1 MKKEK
6 STKNKFLRY
15 FLFIL
20 LLGLM
25 VVFYSYFIGTKGLK
39 VREYGVINNKIP
51 ESFDGFK
58 VVQFSDLH
66 YGTTIKDEEVDK
78 IVSEINNL
86 KPDLVVFTGDL
97 IDVHYDISD
106 EEIESLSNALN
117 NIEATIGKYIVRGN
131 HDVNPGFEKVLQNID
146 FIDLD
151 NQNTFI
157 YYNDNAPIVLVGL
170 DDYLEHTID
179 IEKAFNYDNEDN
191 YYTILIAH
199 EPDVIDQL
207 NDYSIDLV
215 LSGHSHN
222 GQVRLP
228 LIGAIY
234 TTVGAKKYYDEMYE
248 INDTTMYISGGL
260 GTSKAPFR
268 FLVKPSFNFYRFYS
282 N

>member
-170 DDYLEHTID
+170 DDYL
-179 IEKAFNYDNEDN
+179 
-191 YYTILIAH
+191 
-199 EPDVIDQL
+199 
-207 NDYSIDLV
+207 
-215 LSGHSHN
+215 
-222 GQVRLP
+222 
-228 LIGAIY
+228 
-234 TTVGAKKYYDEMYE
+234 
-248 INDTTMYISGGL
+248 
-260 GTSKAPFR
+260 
-268 FLVKPSFNFYRFYS
+268 
-282 N
+282 